1 MYDEVG
7 PSGRSWPQ
15 LEQIGSIGRA
25 RLVVTH
31 HMAASFRYM
40 LDRAADRTLRV
51 RELGGALSRALF
63 VKVSSIQ

>member
-31 HMAASFRYM
+31 RMAASFRYM
-40 LDRAADRTLRV
+40 LDRAADHILRV
-51 RELGGALSRALF
+51 RELGRAIARPLR
-63 VKVSSIQ
+63 